1 MTRRKWSS
9 EQKLQIVL
17 EGLSGKLP
25 LSQLCAH
32 HQISQAQFYQWKD
45 RLLKEGSKIFEHGGV
60 DKQSERLKAEN
71 RQLKGIIGELTIELK
86 KSDQE
91 WL

>member
-32 HQISQAQFYQWKD
+32 HRISQAQFYQWKD
-45 RLLKEGSKIFEHGGV
+45 RLLKEVAFYCLASKACLI
-60 DKQSERLKAEN
+60 S
-71 RQLKGIIGELTIELK
+71 
-86 KSDQE
+86 
-91 WL
+91 